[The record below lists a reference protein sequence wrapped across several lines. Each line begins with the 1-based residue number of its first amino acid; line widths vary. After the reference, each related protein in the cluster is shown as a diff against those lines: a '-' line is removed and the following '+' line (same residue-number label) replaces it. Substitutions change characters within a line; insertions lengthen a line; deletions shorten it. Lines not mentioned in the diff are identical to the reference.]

1 MPVKSLWELA
11 SAACIK
17 HIRQLDGVG
26 DYLPYESVRHILF
39 KVDNAQQLRRIEEN
53 SPHLE
58 GQTGE
63 IWLKLI
69 ERDFPLEYRNRAYKP
84 QNPAK
89 WYRVWEKYKRD
100 HDAAIEE
107 SAMKLKSAF
116 AGLKEDKEKNTSR
129 IVEGRLLPT
138 KGRIKTSSRRGGSAR
153 PDMSR
158 LVFSSGSKT
167 KTLNGA
173 GVMRKVRR
181 EVKEIASIHGKL
193 SRPVET
199 SVNKSRS
206 LAQVQRA
213 PPSMVNEH
221 RIAAQPTREPSR
233 KAAAPKVSSAVKEH
247 EERATFISDSE
258 EDEQDSYEDDE
269 ELFDE
274 PAREPN
280 PRHSKAPTFSP
291 SKPIIRNQAPT
302 KAFSSQSDAPRL
314 ISGSGRMAQ
323 KFGNPRIIK
332 KSTPSAPSTARP
344 ASSSTSTIH
353 KSTIIAESSPSNRYK
368 TDTRSRSRSR
378 SPPRRAMS
386 PLAPEAESSAASP
399 APPPRKRK
407 ATGIFMR
414 PKKRVT

>member
-26 DYLPYESVRHILF
+26 DYLPYENVRHILF
-39 KVDNAQQLRRIEEN
+39 KVENAQQLRRIEEN

-116 AGLKEDKEKNTSR
+116 AGLKEDKEKNTSK

-138 KGRIKTSSRRGGSAR
+138 KGRIKTSSRRGGSMR

-199 SVNKSRS
+199 NSNKSRS

-233 KAAAPKVSSAVKEH
+233 KAAPKISSAVKEH

-258 EDEQDSYEDDE
+258 DDEQGSYEDDD

-274 PAREPN
+274 PARDPN
-280 PRHSKAPTFSP
+280 PRPSKGPALGS
-291 SKPIIRNQAPT
+291 SKPIIRNQSPMKAP
-302 KAFSSQSDAPRL
+302 SSKTEGPRL
-314 ISGSGRMAQ
+314 LSGSGRMAQ
-323 KFGNPRIIK
+323 KFGNPRLMK
-332 KSTPSAPSTARP
+332 KPTPSASSTARP
-344 ASSSTSTIH
+344 ASTTSTIRN
-353 KSTIIAESSPSNRYK
+353 STAS
-368 TDTRSRSRSR
+368 
-378 SPPRRAMS
+378 
-386 PLAPEAESSAASP
+386 AESSAPRSYKTENQARSSPPRALSPEAPEVEPSAVSP
-399 APPPRKRK
+399 APPRKRK